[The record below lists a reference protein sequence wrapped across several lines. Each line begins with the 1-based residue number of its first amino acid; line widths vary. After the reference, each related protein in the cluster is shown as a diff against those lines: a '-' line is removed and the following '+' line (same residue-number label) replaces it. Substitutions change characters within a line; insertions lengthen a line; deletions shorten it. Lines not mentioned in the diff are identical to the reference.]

1 MVAGNYRKTED
12 LPQVMPVF
20 PLDGAVVLPGGALP
34 LQIFEPRY
42 LNMIDDVMAG
52 DRLIGMVQ
60 TRAGGDR
67 ERPRLARV
75 GCAGRITSY
84 SETGDGRYLIT
95 LTGVCRFELGD
106 ELPTQTPYRQ
116 VRADYGLFAQDLKED
131 EPEVEFER
139 APFLT
144 LLRRYLDQRGLGI
157 EWEAVSV
164 VPAPALIN
172 SLCML
177 LPFDTA
183 EKQALLE
190 APGLEE
196 RRSALAT
203 LLEIDAGLFTDEDD
217 DEPPSL
223 Q

>member
-1 MVAGNYRKTED
+1 MVAGGYRKTTD
-12 LPQVMPVF
+12 LPQAIAVF
-20 PLDGAVVLPGGALP
+20 PLDGALLLPGSTLS

-42 LNMIDDVMAG
+42 LNMIDDAMAG

-60 TRAGGDR
+60 TRPGGDR
-67 ERPRLARV
+67 QRPRLARV

-84 SETGDGRYLIT
+84 AETGDGRYLIT

-106 ELPTQTPYRQ
+106 ELPLPIPSRQ
-116 VRADYGLFAQDLKED
+116 VRADYGMFAEDLD
-131 EPEVEFER
+131 ADDAALEFER

-144 LLRRYLDQRGLGI
+144 VLRRYLDHRGLGV
-157 EWEAVSV
+157 EWDAISSA
-164 VPAPALIN
+164 PAPALIN
-172 SLCML
+172 SLCMA
-177 LPFDTA
+177 LPFDVA

-196 RRSALAT
+196 RRAALST
-203 LLEIDAGLFTDEDD
+203 LLEIDGLMDDDD
-217 DEPPSL
+217 DEPPAL